1 MNNSKTGIL
10 ISTSFGKIVGLLP
23 LIQRDIIQTLYI
35 TLYPAEDNLS
45 LNKTNSSNSGAFL
58 TPQISSKII
67 GSYAQTTSVFSKID
81 VRILLNKFQNK
92 SQWKINTKNSID
104 VIFFDQVIKEDIKK
118 LITNKSEDFQTVSLD
133 SSSVDE
139 NVFNTN
145 NPSCMCTGISD
156 HVYSHSVL
164 GGTFDR
170 LHAGHK
176 ILLSE
181 AVLRSSKKVTVGVTD
196 GPMLHSKKMW
206 ELIQP
211 CEVRKQKVLDFLQDI
226 DPSLEYDIVSITDM
240 FGPTKDDPSFENLIV
255 SAETQGGGEKVNEL
269 RVSNNLKPLDVV
281 SVPLLPSENKLDE
294 YEEDKLSSSNLR
306 MRELGTLRKPV
317 LPKPLI
323 PHSPYIIG
331 LTGGI
336 ASGKSTVAKYLES
349 KGVGLINCDIL
360 GHRAYD
366 VGTRGNAV
374 VREMFG
380 ESIALEDGSID
391 RRKLG
396 AIVFGNKKELNK
408 LNQAIWPLILDQVKE
423 EIARL
428 AQISK
433 MIVVEAAV
441 LLSAG
446 WQNHVHEIWSTF
458 IPEKE
463 AINRLQLR
471 NKLTESE
478 ARLRLSSQPHNSDY
492 IDQSHVVFCSAWDVA
507 YTRKQVDRAY
517 CELLNR
523 VHGDTTL
530 PSQNKL

>member
-139 NVFNTN
+139 NVFITN

-196 GPMLHSKKMW
+196 GPMLHCK
-206 ELIQP
+206 
-211 CEVRKQKVLDFLQDI
+211 
-226 DPSLEYDIVSITDM
+226 
-240 FGPTKDDPSFENLIV
+240 
-255 SAETQGGGEKVNEL
+255 
-269 RVSNNLKPLDVV
+269 
-281 SVPLLPSENKLDE
+281 
-294 YEEDKLSSSNLR
+294 
-306 MRELGTLRKPV
+306 
-317 LPKPLI
+317 
-323 PHSPYIIG
+323 
-331 LTGGI
+331 
-336 ASGKSTVAKYLES
+336 
-349 KGVGLINCDIL
+349 
-360 GHRAYD
+360 
-366 VGTRGNAV
+366 
-374 VREMFG
+374 
-380 ESIALEDGSID
+380 
-391 RRKLG
+391 
-396 AIVFGNKKELNK
+396 
-408 LNQAIWPLILDQVKE
+408 
-423 EIARL
+423 
-428 AQISK
+428 
-433 MIVVEAAV
+433 
-441 LLSAG
+441 
-446 WQNHVHEIWSTF
+446 
-458 IPEKE
+458 
-463 AINRLQLR
+463 
-471 NKLTESE
+471 
-478 ARLRLSSQPHNSDY
+478 
-492 IDQSHVVFCSAWDVA
+492 
-507 YTRKQVDRAY
+507 
-517 CELLNR
+517 
-523 VHGDTTL
+523 
-530 PSQNKL
+530 